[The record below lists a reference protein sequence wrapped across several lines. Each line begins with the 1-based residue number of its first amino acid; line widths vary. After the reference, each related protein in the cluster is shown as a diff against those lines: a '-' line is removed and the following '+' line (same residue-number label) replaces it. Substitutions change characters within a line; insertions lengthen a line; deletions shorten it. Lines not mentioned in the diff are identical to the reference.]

1 MFCKDNKNDFQ
12 EFTNKKE
19 FDKQMK
25 LIESSPSFQGKCDQI
40 ITEADKECEN
50 FIEEA
55 SQNKKLELKKF
66 ATRHIVHRSDMTNF
80 TEFQTEEQM
89 NEAVNSI
96 AHLQTLNV
104 LIKD

>member
-25 LIESSPSFQGKCDQI
+25 LIESSPLFQGKCDQI
-40 ITEADKECEN
+40 ITETDKECEN

-55 SQNKKLELKKF
+55 SQNKKLELKKIC
-66 ATRHIVHRSDMTNF
+66 HKVHCS
-80 TEFQTEEQM
+80 Q
-89 NEAVNSI
+89 I
-96 AHLQTLNV
+96 
-104 LIKD
+104 